1 METLHVH
8 WIALSGK
15 SHVLILSKGKL
26 LILFGDGL
34 GRINIGMG
42 GGRRVYPEHVVY
54 VCTCVW
60 EKGLLGRKVN
70 YMSKVSINLMILIL
84 LVQWKEKWILSLR
97 SLYI

>member
-34 GRINIGMG
+34 GRINMW
-42 GGRRVYPEHVVY
+42 
-54 VCTCVW
+54 CTCARVC
-60 EKGLLGRKVN
+60 ERKV
-70 YMSKVSINLMILIL
+70 SWVERLIT
-84 LVQWKEKWILSLR
+84 
-97 SLYI
+97 